1 MYTIHGTIIHL
12 SPNKVSTY
20 ANPLEWPSTYFLV
33 YMFSQILWDCQY
45 QNTTM
50 RKRRIQSADI
60 ASYINIVSELKGVTD
75 SPGHSQEVFIVRISA
90 RAQTDRRQ
98 HKAAIFRTEDV
109 HVISR
114 HCCCYGMETYF
125 MKIDASP
132 VVRLELLIVR
142 IT

>member
-1 MYTIHGTIIHL
+1 MHLDLHLSLRGAFWNELRGIGQTIVLASLDEMAMYTIHGTIIHL
-12 SPNKVSTY
+12 SPNQVSTD

-75 SPGHSQEVFIVRISA
+75 SPGHSQEIFIVRISA
-90 RAQTDRRQ
+90 RAQTDGRQ
-98 HKAAIFRTEDV
+98 HKATIFRAEK
-109 HVISR
+109 
-114 HCCCYGMETYF
+114 F
-125 MKIDASP
+125 M
-132 VVRLELLIVR
+132 L
-142 IT
+142 